1 MPSSPYREFTLTPS
15 SPCAT
20 FDYGADVAGFPA
32 FEVEDLSVPTQI
44 ELKYS
49 EQFTGLLE
57 PFSDGPSLFASSLA
71 NAFRVETFN
80 VTRPGSFNSKLIQG
94 GSAMA
99 EYAIAHE
106 HHRDNQVGLFPLLSG
121 RG

>member
-1 MPSSPYREFTLTPS
+1 MSRAFWLLRWGI
-15 SPCAT
+15 
-20 FDYGADVAGFPA
+20 YG
-32 FEVEDLSVPTQI
+32 PTQI

-57 PFSDGPSLFASSLA
+57 PFSDGPSLFVSSLA
-71 NAFRVETFN
+71 NVFRVETFN
-80 VTRPGSFNSKLIQG
+80 LTRPESFSSKLIQGG